1 MFRWLLLLLGLAC
14 LYWAYQHGL
23 QRGDGVPSPRS
34 TASEPAPTL
43 APGPRLGG
51 GLNPFVSDTDI
62 DAPPQRPKPP

>member
-1 MFRWLLLLLGLAC
+1 MFRWFLLLLALAC

-23 QRGDGVPSPRS
+23 QRGDVPSSQRS

-43 APGPRLGG
+43 APGPRPGG

-62 DAPPQRPKPP
+62 DAPPQRPKVP